1 MESMM
6 KEFEP
11 AAPKKPAKTQKK
23 NSDNISETSSTQGP
37 KPVKRPQ
44 TAKPIHKIP
53 KEAAPSKPKLVMVR
67 QKPQILRQ
75 QEEGH
80 SDDIVEAL
88 EEALNFFDKDFHRGF
103 SRRYHREPEYGFPGF
118 LNVSRPQCHQRVCRN
133 PYEFVEPRRQ
143 YYARPST
150 GYYRRSSPFE
160 ELEDMMM
167 NFGNP
172 FVRSHPFGL
181 NDSRRKS
188 VIFTF

>member
-1 MESMM
+1 MR
-6 KEFEP
+6 EFEP
-11 AAPKKPAKTQKK
+11 ATPKKSTQPQKK
-23 NSDNISETSSTQGP
+23 DADQASETSSQGP

-53 KEAAPSKPKLVMVR
+53 KEAASSKPKIVLVR
-67 QKPQILRQ
+67 QKPQIMRQ
-75 QEEGH
+75 QEEERH
-80 SDDIVEAL
+80 SADIVEAL

-118 LNVSRPQCHQRVCRN
+118 LSASRPHCHHRVCRN

-143 YYARPST
+143 CYARPST

-172 FVRSHPFGL
+172 FARSHPFGL